1 VKGDKSE
8 MNIDLTALNRNLCV
22 TPIRLLL
29 IVAAL
34 LLAALGPTKSQAQEK
49 ADWDKVIAA
58 GKKEGKVVVY
68 GTSSFRRILDKAKPI
83 FEKRYGIK
91 VEALTGRAREVG
103 ERVQTE
109 VRTKRQNADLL
120 QAGADITLPNVFRA
134 GALDTWVPP
143 SLNATHPDILK
154 MIGAPKLPFTPH
166 YVNLR
171 SIMINRN
178 RVQAK
183 DEPKSWN
190 DLTNSVWKGAI
201 LMDDPRSAGAGHALF
216 VGTLLHP
223 GLGEEFHRK
232 LAQNNPVFLG
242 AGTYQQ
248 IAARI
253 AQGEFAVGFPVDAE
267 ALIKYEGSPVK
278 WIPLKE
284 GATHSIMATALVKNA
299 PRPNAAK
306 LLLEFTLSEEF
317 QKIAAAENVT
327 PARKGIKASR
337 DEWSID
343 NVSLLP
349 FAGTDSR
356 EGRDKLYRLSEEIYG
371 VR

>member
-1 VKGDKSE
+1 
-8 MNIDLTALNRNLCV
+8 MFRNIGAFIVNLNLQRSYCACTLAV
-22 TPIRLLL
+22 LLL
-29 IVAAL
+29 SNIV
-34 LLAALGPTKSQAQEK
+34 PTNAEAQEK
-49 ADWDKVIAA
+49 ADWNSVIVAA
-58 GKKEGKVVVY
+58 KKEGKVVVY
-68 GTSSFRRILDKAKPI
+68 GTSSFREILDKAKPI
-83 FEKRYGIK
+83 FEERYGIK

-134 GALDTWVPP
+134 EALDRWVPP
-143 SLNATHPDILK
+143 ALKYVHPDILK
-154 MIGAPKLPFTPH
+154 MIGAPQLPFTPH

-171 SIMINRN
+171 SILINRN
-178 RVQAK
+178 RVPVK
-183 DEPKSWN
+183 DEPKSWK
-190 DLTNSVWKGAI
+190 DLTNPKWKGAI

-216 VGTLLHP
+216 VGTLLQP
-223 GLGEEFHRK
+223 ELGEDFHRK
-232 LAQNNPVFLG
+232 LAQNKPVFLG

-248 IAARI
+248 IASRV
-253 AQGEFAVGFPVDAE
+253 AQGEFAIGFPVDAD
-267 ALIKYEGSPVK
+267 ALVEYAGSPVK
-278 WIPLKE
+278 WLPLPE

-317 QKIAAAENVT
+317 QRIAAAHNVT
-327 PARKGIKASR
+327 PARKGVKAAR
-337 DEWSID
+337 EEWSMD
-343 NVSLLP
+343 KVRLLP

-356 EGRDKLYRLSEEIYG
+356 EERDKLYRLSEAIYG